1 MSNVSIL
8 ESRFQELLG
17 KELFLDGILREHPEL
32 AGSMK
37 LTPTAKKYRKAFEAF
52 VRRVDEVLSSEDIK
66 GVFTIAAVHG
76 LHYKGPSLAKDILD
90 AKALLGLK

>member
-1 MSNVSIL
+1 
-8 ESRFQELLG
+8 
-17 KELFLDGILREHPEL
+17 
-32 AGSMK
+32 
-37 LTPTAKKYRKAFEAF
+37 
-52 VRRVDEVLSSEDIK
+52 VDEVLSSEDIK